1 MTAAR
6 PHTSPEIRV
15 RRAVLLDLERVA
27 QLFDQYRR
35 FYDQP
40 ADLELARDFLSQR
53 LRRSES
59 VILVGARGEQPP
71 AGFVQLYPT
80 FCSVSAA
87 PIYVLYDLYVE
98 PSARRDGI
106 ARALLQ
112 AAAAHAREAGAVRLE
127 LATARTNHI
136 AQALYEARGW
146 VRDEEFHRYSL
157 VVR

>member
-6 PHTSPEIRV
+6 PHTSPKIRV

-27 QLFDQYRR
+27 PLFDQYRR

-53 LRRSES
+53 LERSES
-59 VILVGARGEQPP
+59 VILV
-71 AGFVQLYPT
+71 
-80 FCSVSAA
+80 
-87 PIYVLYDLYVE
+87 
-98 PSARRDGI
+98 
-106 ARALLQ
+106 
-112 AAAAHAREAGAVRLE
+112 GAVRLE

-136 AQALYEARGW
+136 AQALYEALGW
-146 VRDEEFHRYSL
+146 VRNEEFHRYSL